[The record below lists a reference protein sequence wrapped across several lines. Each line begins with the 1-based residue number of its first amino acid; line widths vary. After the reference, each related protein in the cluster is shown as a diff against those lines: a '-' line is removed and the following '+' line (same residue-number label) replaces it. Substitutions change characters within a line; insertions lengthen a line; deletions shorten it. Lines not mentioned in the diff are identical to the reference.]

1 MTTIFTIDT
10 DNNITALDAVP
21 PAQEGLIAFSV
32 RPQFE
37 RICNSM
43 PIGRLVEIW
52 NGFAGVPPFGDL
64 KPVKKFENRE
74 KATRRIWDAIQ
85 KLATATPTAPPNAKP
100 KAPQQEAPVAA
111 PEPATPFDEPAA
123 KQKAPK
129 ARTAK
134 PAKAAGEPKAPREGT
149 AKANVLAMIQR
160 KGGATLDEIGKA
172 TGWQR
177 HTIRGFM
184 SVVPK
189 KAGLTV
195 TSTRR
200 EDGARVYEAK

>member
-1 MTTIFTIDT
+1 MTRTVQT
-10 DNNITALDAVP
+10 DNFRLREISVASAYRVPERLDCRN
-21 PAQEGLIAFSV
+21 E
-32 RPQFE
+32 
-37 RICNSM
+37 
-43 PIGRLVEIW
+43 RLV
-52 NGFAGVPPFGDL
+52 F
-64 KPVKKFENRE
+64 
-74 KATRRIWDAIQ
+74 
-85 KLATATPTAPPNAKP
+85 TPTATLPP
-100 KAPQQEAPVAA
+100 VFAA
-111 PEPATPFDEPAA
+111 
-123 KQKAPK
+123 APK
-129 ARTAK
+129 AKAAK
-134 PAKAAGEPKAPREGT
+134 SAKAAGEPEAPREGT

-172 TGWQR
+172 TGWQK